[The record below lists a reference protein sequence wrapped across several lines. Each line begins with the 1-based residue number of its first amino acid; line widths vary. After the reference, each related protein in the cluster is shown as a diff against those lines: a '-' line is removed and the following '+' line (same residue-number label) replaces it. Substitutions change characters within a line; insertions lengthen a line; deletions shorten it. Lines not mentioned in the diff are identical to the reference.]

1 MTTQTSTPDN
11 QARYTLHAEKT
22 WFYFQKLDIEFGQEL
37 IDLIDYYTP
46 IVKTIEPGSMFNIVG
61 AFIEE
66 DFFPKYFNGSEVSSV
81 CSIVAPRNSVGTI
94 HSDTM
99 IVDAATGQAACLALQ
114 IPLWGTENTDTIFWE
129 SSDSKPTIRK
139 TTEGSPGRHNKK
151 INSMVEEMDTPGYL
165 IPKRYLCK
173 EVARCSITS
182 PYLINVGQYHS
193 IANHNETQ
201 RAVLSVRFKSDPW
214 HWLT

>member
-11 QARYTLHAEKT
+11 QARYTLRAEKT
-22 WFYFQKLDIEFGQEL
+22 WFYFQELDIEFGQEL
-37 IDLIDYYTP
+37 KDLIDYYTP
-46 IVKTIEPGSMFNIVG
+46 IVESIEPGSMFNIVG

-66 DFFPKYFNGSEVSSV
+66 DFFPKYFNGSAVSSV

-99 IVDAATGQAACLALQ
+99 IVDEATGQAACLALQ

-139 TTEGSPGRHNKK
+139 TTDGSSGRHNKK
-151 INSMVEEMDTPGYL
+151 INSMVEEIDTPGYL
-165 IPKRYLCK
+165 VPKRYTCK

-193 IANHNETQ
+193 IENHNETQ
-201 RAVLSVRFKSDPW
+201 RAVLSVRFKRDPW